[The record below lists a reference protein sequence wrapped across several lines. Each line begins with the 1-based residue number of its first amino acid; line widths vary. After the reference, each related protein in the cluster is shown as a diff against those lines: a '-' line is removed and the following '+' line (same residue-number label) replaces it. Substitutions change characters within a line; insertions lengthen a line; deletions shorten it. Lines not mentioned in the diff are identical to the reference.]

1 MSNNSKLR
9 TGVLQGKALWAHLD
23 KPEVINGENK
33 HMYSI
38 SVIPSE
44 KGLKAFEQQCQE
56 VWEEYSASSE
66 VSGKRLRGEPSFG
79 MKEDDEGT
87 VSIKAKCK
95 DAWHKKDGTVTPR
108 VVPIFDGMGQVAT
121 KKLQGC
127 IGNGSLINVS
137 YELYPFVFS
146 ANSFGVSV
154 RLKGVQVLK
163 LVRFGGGED
172 AADLGFVKHEGA
184 YNITDD
190 IDDEEE
196 DSSEEIPFTDG
207 DEDDAVEEDF

>member
-9 TGVLQGKALWAHLD
+9 TGVLQGKAMWAHLD

-33 HMYSI
+33 HLFSI

-44 KGLKAFEQQCQE
+44 KALKAFEQQCQE
-56 VWEEYSASSE
+56 VWDEYRSSSE
-66 VSGKRLRGEPSFG
+66 VSGKRLKGEPSCG
-79 MKEDDEGT
+79 MKEDDDGT
-87 VSIKAKCK
+87 ISIKAKCK

-121 KKLQGC
+121 KKLQSC
-127 IGNGSLINVS
+127 LGNGSLINVS

-163 LVRFGGGED
+163 LVRYGDGES
-172 AADLGFVKHEGA
+172 AEDLGFSKHEGA

-190 IDDEEE
+190 PAVDSETADDE
-196 DSSEEIPFTDG
+196 DIPFVEHADT
-207 DEDDAVEEDF
+207 DEDF

>member
-1 MSNNSKLR
+1 MSNTNLR

-33 HMYSI
+33 HLFSI

-44 KGLKAFEQQCQE
+44 KDLKAFEQQCQE
-56 VWEEYSASSE
+56 VWDAYVAEEAK
-66 VSGKRLRGEPSFG
+66 GKRLRGEPSFG
-79 MKEDDEGT
+79 MKEDDDGT

-121 KKLQGC
+121 KKLRSC
-127 IGNGSLINVS
+127 IGNGSLIGVS

-163 LVRFGGGED
+163 LVRFGGGES
-172 AADLGFVKHEGA
+172 AEDLGFGKHEGA
-184 YNITDD
+184 YNIMDDANDDDTEDD
-190 IDDEEE
+190 IPFVEHEE
-196 DSSEEIPFTDG
+196 DA
-207 DEDDAVEEDF
+207 DEDF